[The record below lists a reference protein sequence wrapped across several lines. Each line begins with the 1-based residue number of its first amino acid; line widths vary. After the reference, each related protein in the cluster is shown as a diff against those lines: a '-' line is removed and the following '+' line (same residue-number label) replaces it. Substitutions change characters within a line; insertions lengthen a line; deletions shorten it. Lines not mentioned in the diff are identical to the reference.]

1 LEHHFKE
8 LKACLKEKILNN
20 LKNKNMDNIN
30 KKASGQNAIWDGPL
44 DLDAL
49 PKGKGSSSGKYGM
62 EISKAHCGCSSMK
75 GPITQRAK

>member
-1 LEHHFKE
+1 MESP
-8 LKACLKEKILNN
+8 ACKKKILNN
-20 LKNKNMDNIN
+20 LKNKNMKDYKN
-30 KKASGQNAIWDGPL
+30 KASVGQNAIWDGPL

>member
-1 LEHHFKE
+1 MDHKKYDPAMER
-8 LKACLKEKILNN
+8 LKPGKHVGIVGE
-20 LKNKNMDNIN
+20 
-30 KKASGQNAIWDGPL
+30 SHIWDGPL